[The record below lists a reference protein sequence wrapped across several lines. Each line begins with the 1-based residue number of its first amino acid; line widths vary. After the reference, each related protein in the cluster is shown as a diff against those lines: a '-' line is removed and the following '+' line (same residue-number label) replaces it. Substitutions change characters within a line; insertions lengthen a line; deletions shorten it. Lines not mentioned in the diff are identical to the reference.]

1 MIAPATYK
9 FDHVKYF
16 GEKNDSLTTNDIV
29 GMESSLINQAIDFQ
43 DLTIKF
49 NGENQA
55 TAKSNV
61 DVDLKIKL
69 SNISLLQAQFSSK
82 TFYLDKTGKKVN
94 YDYTYS
100 LVDLITYLH
109 RTDLGDVYKNLSVG
123 GSRLYNPKFFRNYNR
138 LVLKIILKLKKAL

>member
-61 DVDLKIKL
+61 DVDLK
-69 SNISLLQAQFSSK
+69 NK
-82 TFYLDKTGKKVN
+82 T
-94 YDYTYS
+94 
-100 LVDLITYLH
+100 
-109 RTDLGDVYKNLSVG
+109 
-123 GSRLYNPKFFRNYNR
+123 
-138 LVLKIILKLKKAL
+138 